1 METNN
6 ILLLLLV
13 LVVLAVIL
21 VLFFTMKKKDSVVG
35 VFSLDNNLPRTADA
49 PLKINVLMHDTKN
62 NKLKVNID
70 GKELTLF
77 TSKLNKDEYKG
88 TVLQSEKF
96 TKQATTSAGQDDI
109 TILVS
114 GDMLFYNQSPPASDS
129 DKPNPSKCGYYFKN
143 KGSKLMNLNGTYQKD
158 KDDKTGL
165 VIDMKDPVVL
175 NVTNPTTFS
184 FKLIDNDG
192 KEAGGP
198 FPGAI
203 AFYSPYISISLKDL
217 NVPNWSSYTWMG
229 SLNVVP
235 EQPDKAFPIFISGD
249 LQNVLYLEFQKDGD
263 RDVIIATN
271 PQIFTRQ

>member
-77 TSKLNKDEYKG
+77 TSKLSKDDYKG

-96 TKQATTSAGQDDI
+96 TEQASTPAGQDDI

-114 GDMLFYNQSPPASDS
+114 GDMLFYNQSPPVPASDS
-129 DKPNPSKCGYYFKN
+129 DKLIPSKCGYYFKN
-143 KGSKLMNLNGTYQKD
+143 KGSKLVNLSGTYQKD

-175 NVTNPTTFS
+175 NMTKPTTFS
-184 FKLIDNDG
+184 YKLTDSDG
-192 KEAGGP
+192 QEAGGP
-198 FPGAI
+198 FTGAI
-203 AFYSPYISISLKDL
+203 ALYSPYISISLKDL
-217 NVPNWSSYTWMG
+217 NIPNWSSYSWMG
-229 SLNVVP
+229 ILNVDPLNQSNPV
-235 EQPDKAFPIFISGD
+235 FISGD
-249 LQNVLYLEFQKDGD
+249 LQNILYLTFAQDDQGNMIPKD
-263 RDVIIATN
+263 
-271 PQIFTRQ
+271 PQVFTRQ